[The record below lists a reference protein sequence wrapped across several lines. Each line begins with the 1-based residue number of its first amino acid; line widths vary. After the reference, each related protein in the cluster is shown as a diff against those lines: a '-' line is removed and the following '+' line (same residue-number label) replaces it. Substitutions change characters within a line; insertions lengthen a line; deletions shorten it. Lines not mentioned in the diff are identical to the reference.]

1 MTTRYHCDA
10 CGWEG
15 EDPVLNEVQGS
26 GCGGVL
32 WTLRDCPECGQEVYE
47 IHQTSAVSCRG
58 AGAGRTT

>member
-15 EDPVLNEVQGS
+15 EDPVLNEIQGS

-32 WTLRDCPECGQEVYE
+32 WTLRACPKCGEEVY
-47 IHQTSAVSCRG
+47 QTVIPREGGEAIG
-58 AGAGRTT
+58 